1 MGIDTGEDSGVD
13 RIVEELLQ
21 RSSSKEER
29 MRLFRELVR
38 RGKDLPEAMLEDALQ
53 KLMDRLTE

>member
-1 MGIDTGEDSGVD
+1 MTGRDSGVD

-38 RGKDLPEAMLEDALQ
+38 RGDELPAEMLEDALQ
-53 KLMDRLTE
+53 RLMDRLTE